1 MLAGEV
7 SPRAAA
13 RTLGVA
19 PSHAQTGSSGRGDG
33 PDSQT
38 RTIPVEGDS
47 EPNGVGG
54 NVVLKVT
61 LEGQ

>member
-1 MLAGEV
+1 MMKRFGYC
-7 SPRAAA
+7 
-13 RTLGVA
+13 
-19 PSHAQTGSSGRGDG
+19 GRGDG